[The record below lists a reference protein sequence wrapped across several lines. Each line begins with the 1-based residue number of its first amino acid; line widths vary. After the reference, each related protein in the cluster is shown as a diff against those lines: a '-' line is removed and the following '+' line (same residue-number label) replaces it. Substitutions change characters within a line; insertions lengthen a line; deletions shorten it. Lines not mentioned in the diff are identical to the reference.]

1 MTTGAG
7 STNVRPLDVAMLFD
21 SPDENW
27 PSMDLVGEML
37 LAEWRSLPSLEI
49 QVDRVSIPIPARVRR
64 LPWAVDARSAFNAD
78 RALARYVAYPFRAWR
93 TRRPGRLFHIVDH
106 SYAQLIH
113 VLPAQRTGVYCHDL
127 DAFRP
132 LLTPVAGAPAWSRAL
147 AWTLLR
153 GLRSAAVIFHSTREV
168 GRTIASLGLAPRS
181 RLVYAPYG
189 VGPEFNPLSD
199 ETDGTPQVIEG
210 LNGRPY
216 VLHVGSEI
224 PRKRLDVVFE
234 TFARLRAQ
242 HPTLRLVQQGARLT
256 AAQQAHVARL
266 GLRDAL
272 VQPPKLDRRTLA
284 GLYRRAAL
292 VLVPSEA
299 EGFGFPV
306 VEAMACGAAVVA
318 SDIPVLREVGGSAAV
333 FAPVGDVGAW
343 TAATLALLNG
353 DLAAPPRSARIRH
366 AATFTWEK
374 HGRTILD
381 AYREVANDVSRRG
394 NTHA

>member
-1 MTTGAG
+1 MTTLVDAANRG
-7 STNVRPLDVAMLFD
+7 PLDMAMLFD

-37 LAEWRSLPSLEI
+37 LAQWRSRLALEV
-49 QVDRVSIPIPARVRR
+49 QVDRISIPIPARVRR

-78 RALARYVAYPFRAWR
+78 RALARYVAYPLRAWR
-93 TRRPGRLFHIVDH
+93 TRRPGRLFHVVDH
-106 SYAQLIH
+106 SYAQLVH
-113 VLPAQRTGVYCHDL
+113 VLPGRQTGVYCHDL

-132 LLTPVAGAPAWSRAL
+132 LLNPVAGAPPWSRAL

-189 VGPEFNPLSD
+189 VGPEFSPDDD
-199 ETDGTPQVIEG
+199 EADGTEQVLEG

-234 TFARLRAQ
+234 TFARLRAR
-242 HPTLRLVQQGARLT
+242 HPELHLVQQGARLT
-256 AAQQAHVARL
+256 GAQQAQVARL
-266 GLRDAL
+266 GLQDAL
-272 VQPPKLDRRTLA
+272 VQPPKLERRTLA

-306 VEAMACGAAVVA
+306 VEAMACGAVVVA
-318 SDIPVLREVGGSAAV
+318 SDIPVLREVGGDAAV

-343 TAATLALLNG
+343 TAAALALLSG
-353 DLAAPPRSARIRH
+353 ELVAPPRPARIAH
-366 AATFTWEK
+366 AATLTWEK

-381 AYREVANDVSRRG
+381 AYREVASDVSRRG
-394 NTHA
+394 NTRA